1 MRKVTAS
8 EVIQALVSDAE
19 FGVYGDSYEGIVW
32 AEDYTGYKPT
42 KEEFESKKLELE
54 NEYESK
60 EYQRQRAK
68 EYPSFAEQFDL
79 LYHSGYDAWKAEID
93 KVKEKYPKPE

>member
-19 FGVYGDSYEGIVW
+19 FGVYGDSYDGIVW

-60 EYQRQRAK
+60 EYQRQRVK

-79 LYHSGYDAWKAEID
+79 LYHGGYDAWKAEID
-93 KVKEKYPKPE
+93 KIKDKYPKPE